1 MTYRK
6 QMVIVIIVIL
16 FLTIISNS
24 LISGQFINRY
34 FNDYIEDQYEKDVNA
49 IEKYAE
55 NILSGEVG
63 NLIQANI
70 ELTNYLNDSIA
81 GIEIFDDKNRLIIDV
96 KADNYRMPHMM
107 KSRLGFDE
115 VVHTIILDEEVIGY
129 LKLEKIKSVGN
140 SETAVV
146 FRLSMIRSI
155 VISGTLSFL
164 LSLLIIGFVSK
175 RMTRDLI
182 NTVQMANTIDS
193 NKNLSYKKSKIK
205 EVRAIQS
212 TLVDLAAKL
221 KIKEGIR
228 KEKADRLA
236 HEART
241 PLTVLQSN
249 LEGIVDGVVE
259 SDDERF
265 KILLSEVDRLAMLIE
280 NIGDIVDFGKNDI
293 KPNLLEVDVNEIVEK
308 VIQSMKP
315 QFQLKGIEFGCSVLS
330 EKNLIFSDENLIAQ
344 SLYNL
349 LSNAY
354 KYTDAGGNVAVEVFE
369 KGADVVIAVK
379 DTGCGLSGDEI
390 ENIFNPYF
398 RGSNSETID
407 GLGMGLYIVRENMRA
422 VDGNVFAKKNSNKG
436 MTFTLE
442 FKKS

>member
-1 MTYRK
+1 MTFRK

-34 FNDYIEDQYEKDVNA
+34 FKDYIEDQYEKDVKV
-49 IEKYAE
+49 IENYAE
-55 NILSGEVG
+55 NILSGEVD

-70 ELTNYLNDSIA
+70 ELTNYLSDSIA
-81 GIEIFDDKNRLIIDV
+81 GIEIYDDKNRLIIDV
-96 KADNYRMPHMM
+96 KTDNYYMPHMM

-115 VVHTIILDEEVIGY
+115 VIYTITLDEEVIGY
-129 LKLEKIKSVGN
+129 LKLEKIKFVGN
-140 SETAVV
+140 SETAVI

-155 VISGTLSFL
+155 VISGILSFL
-164 LSLLIIGFVSK
+164 LSLLVIGFVSK
-175 RMTRDLI
+175 RMTKDLI
-182 NTVQMANTIDS
+182 NTAHMANAIDS
-193 NKNLSYKKSKIK
+193 NMNLSYKKSKIK

-221 KIKEGIR
+221 KLKEGIR

-259 SDDERF
+259 IDDERF
-265 KILLSEVDRLAMLIE
+265 KILLSEVNRLTMLIE
-280 NIGDIVDFGKNDI
+280 NIGDIVDFGKNNI
-293 KPNLLEVDVNEIVEK
+293 EPNLSEVDVNEIVEK

-315 QFQLKGIEFGCSVLS
+315 QFQLKGIELSCSERS

-354 KYTDAGGNVAVEVFE
+354 KYTNTGGNVGVKVFE
-369 KGADVVIAVK
+369 NITDVVITVE
-379 DTGCGLSGDEI
+379 DTGCGLSDDEI

-398 RGSNSETID
+398 RGGNSEEID
-407 GLGMGLYIVRENMRA
+407 GLGMGLYIVKENMKA
-422 VDGNVFAKKNSNKG
+422 INGNVFAEKNLNKG